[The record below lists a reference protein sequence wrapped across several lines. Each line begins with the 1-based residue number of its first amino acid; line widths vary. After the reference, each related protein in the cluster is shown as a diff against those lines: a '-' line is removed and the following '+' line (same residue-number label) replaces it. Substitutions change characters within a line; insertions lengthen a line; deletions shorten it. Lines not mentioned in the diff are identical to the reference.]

1 MNKEQLRE
9 LVKAHFNLVDHTPVV
24 TEEKFGEIFDENKA
38 FKIVFPGDTLKVGD
52 EVKVVTTDGQ
62 ESLAPDGY
70 HKLID
75 GTVIKTEGSSVVEI
89 ESPEG
94 KSEEE
99 MNEMNG
105 LGAVEDKANKA
116 VEEAFAAKESISEVQ
131 GTTPQ
136 NAVTETNVPVS
147 TLTGPVKTEAEVE
160 AEMMK
165 KVKMAI
171 DESIASEIA
180 GIKEEMKAMKTKM
193 EEFMMSPAKEK
204 TMAAAGKV
212 KMEAF
217 STATN
222 DTAIKVARELLKN
235 KRK

>member
-105 LGAVEDKANKA
+105 LGAFEDKANKA
-116 VEEAFAAKESISEVQ
+116 VEEAFAAKEDISQVE

-136 NAVTETNVPVS
+136 NSVTTTDVPVS
-147 TLTGPVKTEAEVE
+147 ELTGPVKTEADVE

-165 KVKMAI
+165 KVKMAV
-171 DESIASEIA
+171 DEAVASAIT
-180 GIKEEMKAMKTKM
+180 GIKEEMGKMKEKF

-204 TMAAAGKV
+204 TMAAVGKA

-222 DTAIKVARELLKN
+222 DTALKVARELLKN

>member
-1 MNKEQLRE
+1 MNKEKLRE
-9 LVKAHFNLVDHTPVV
+9 LVKAHFNLVDHTPVS
-24 TEEKFGEIFDENKA
+24 EKFGEIYDENKA

-52 EVKVVTTDGQ
+52 EVKVVTEEGQ

-99 MNEMNG
+99 MTEMDG
-105 LGAVEDKANKA
+105 LGAFEDKANKA
-116 VEEAFAAKESISEVQ
+116 VEEAFGADPSISQVE
-131 GTTPQ
+131 GTTAQ
-136 NAVTETNVPVS
+136 NSVTDVNPNPEAKI
-147 TLTGPVKTEAEVE
+147 KTEAEVE
-160 AEMMK
+160 AEMMM
-165 KVKMAI
+165 KVKMAV
-171 DESIASEIA
+171 DEAVASAIT
-180 GIKEEMKAMKTKM
+180 GIKEEMKSMKEKF
-193 EEFMMSPAKEK
+193 EEMAKAPASGK

-222 DTAIKVARELLKN
+222 DNAIKVARELIKN